1 MMKFSNNFNIFSII
15 SMISFYFNKDFHSQ
29 MSFDSNTTNYEIT
42 YERLKVRKAD
52 DIII

>member
-1 MMKFSNNFNIFSII
+1 
-15 SMISFYFNKDFHSQ
+15 

-52 DIII
+52 DIIIWMKKLLSFDH